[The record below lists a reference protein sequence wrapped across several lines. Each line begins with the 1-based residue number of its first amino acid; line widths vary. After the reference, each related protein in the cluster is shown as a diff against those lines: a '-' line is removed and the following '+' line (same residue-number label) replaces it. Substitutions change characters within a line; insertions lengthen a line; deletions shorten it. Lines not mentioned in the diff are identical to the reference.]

1 MSPYHRGYNF
11 GMHELA
17 VTESLL
23 AIVIQFAEEN
33 QASKVTDITL
43 SIGALSSIIDDSVQF
58 YWNHISKDTIAE
70 EAKLHFNRIPARL
83 RCLDCDTEFVLEDE
97 LVPCPNCDS
106 IHLNIIA
113 GEEFQIDFI
122 EIQKAGDNEHE
133 TTS

>member
-1 MSPYHRGYNF
+1 
-11 GMHELA
+11 MHELA

-23 AIVIQFAEEN
+23 ATVIQFAEEN

-43 SIGALSSIIDDSVQF
+43 LIGALSSIIDDSVQF
-58 YWNHISKDTIAE
+58 YWNHISKNTIAE
-70 EAKLHFNRIPARL
+70 EAKLHFNRIPATL
-83 RCLDCDTEFVLEDE
+83 RCLDCDTEFILEEE

-122 EIQKAGDNEHE
+122 DIQKAEDDEHE